1 MVSVIIPDTALT
13 EMTVREAAAT
23 HHSQILSF
31 IYQPRSNKELL
42 ICIDLF
48 SSFPPDWKEES
59 KWPFLVARQQNELW
73 MPKTVPSVTSDPPN
87 RGDSVCPYRAGPPTA
102 SPRRCASRSSSCTDT
117 AGRRRSRPLWTA
129 EKITWHDTFCFSK
142 WNQTARLFSL
152 LSSSGTVHAGLELRQ
167 SAQVSCWF
175 ETIRALGLSCIQLF
189 KDLRYNRAKLR
200 WMERKTACLKWNGLT
215 FKYLRSL
222 CCWQTS
228 RSCNFHIMHFKSQT
242 QTWSRFYFKFKSIFL
257 EEYILKTKMNSFQG
271 LEKLLK
277 WNLID

>member
-102 SPRRCASRSSSCTDT
+102 SPRRCASRSSACTDT
-117 AGRRRSRPLWTA
+117 AGRRRSQPLWTA

-142 WNQTARLFSL
+142 WNQTALLFSL

-175 ETIRALGLSCIQLF
+175 ETISLGPQLHSAVQGPQIQQSKTPVDGE
-189 KDLRYNRAKLR
+189 KDGVF
-200 WMERKTACLKWNGLT
+200 EVKWTDLQLLT
-215 FKYLRSL
+215 
-222 CCWQTS
+222 
-228 RSCNFHIMHFKSQT
+228 
-242 QTWSRFYFKFKSIFL
+242 
-257 EEYILKTKMNSFQG
+257 
-271 LEKLLK
+271 LLLVLTDQQ
-277 WNLID
+277 NL